1 MKRIFCAIPAV
12 VAILVSDPARADA
25 PTRAAENAEHADK
38 LFVEGTNAF
47 EQRQYAE
54 AYRSLR
60 AAWDLA
66 PSYRTAAELGQ
77 VELQIAAYRDAATHL
92 AYCLRHL
99 PADVEPTAREHI
111 EQGLAEAREHT
122 AALRIRVTVED
133 ADVTVDGASVGRSPL
148 EGVVFVEPGA
158 HELAATRLG
167 YVETSQTVQAP
178 VRAALDVTLNLVPSS
193 PSSPISAL
201 PLAPT
206 APPAAPPEST
216 SPEDTSAHASSGL
229 PPATWALIIGGSLT
243 AVALGTAIGFEV
255 KGSSDNS
262 DLQKLASQLGASNS
276 SCASAAQPSNG
287 SASLCSQLVDKR
299 NARNSANEIA
309 TGMGITTGVLAA
321 ATAITAF
328 VLWPHKS
335 AAGKDTA
342 LRIDAGGN
350 STGGSVWL
358 RGLF

>member
-1 MKRIFCAIPAV
+1 MKRILCAVPAV

-25 PTRAAENAEHADK
+25 PTRAAENAERADK

-178 VRAALDVTLNLVPSS
+178 VRAALDVTLNLVPTS
-193 PSSPISAL
+193 PPSPISAL
-201 PLAPT
+201 PLTPATPATPT
-206 APPAAPPEST
+206 PTNPLDDT
-216 SPEDTSAHASSGL
+216 SPHASNGL

-262 DLQKLASQLGASNS
+262 DLQKLSGQLGASSS
-276 SCASAAQPSNG
+276 SCASPAQPSSA
-287 SASLCSQLVDKR
+287 SASLCSELVDKR

-309 TGMGITTGVLAA
+309 MGMGITTGVLAA
-321 ATAITAF
+321 ATAITAY
-328 VLWPHKS
+328 VLWPHQS
-335 AAGKDTA
+335 ASGKDSA
-342 LRIDAGGN
+342 LRIDAGGS
-350 STGGSVWL
+350 STGGRIWI
-358 RGLF
+358 GGDF

>member
-1 MKRIFCAIPAV
+1 MKRFFCAVPAV
-12 VAILVSDPARADA
+12 VAILVSVPARADA
-25 PTRAAENAEHADK
+25 PTRAAENAERADK

-178 VRAALDVTLNLVPSS
+178 VRAALDVTLNLVPTS

-201 PLAPT
+201 PLAP
-206 APPAAPPEST
+206 APPAPAAPPEDAT
-216 SPEDTSAHASSGL
+216 PHASSGL
-229 PPATWALIIGGSLT
+229 PPATWVLIIGGSLT

-262 DLQKLASQLGASNS
+262 DVQKLAAQVGASTS
-276 SCASAAQPSNG
+276 SCSSSTAPT
-287 SASLCSQLVDKR
+287 CSQLVDKR
-299 NARNSANEIA
+299 SDRNSANEIA

-328 VLWPHKS
+328 VLWPHKRAS
-335 AAGKDTA
+335 GKDTA

-350 STGGSVWL
+350 ATGGTVWI
-358 RGLF
+358 GGHF